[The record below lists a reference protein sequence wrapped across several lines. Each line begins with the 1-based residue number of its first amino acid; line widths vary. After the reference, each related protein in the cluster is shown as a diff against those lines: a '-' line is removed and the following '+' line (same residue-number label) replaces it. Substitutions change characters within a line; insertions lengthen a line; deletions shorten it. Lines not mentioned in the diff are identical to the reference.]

1 VSVIVPRSGSAA
13 FLTIL
18 AAALIVLVTVPPA
31 AHPASSA
38 RVYRL
43 RPDPRMC
50 PAPLCGG
57 YFASEVNR
65 AQTTCAGGISS
76 PVCHVLTVDTAAV
89 LSTAQWAQLQRQLST
104 DQVLVAGTLTT
115 TEPSN
120 GLPAED
126 SLIASAVWRSTSA
139 RPSAKAVWLVAD
151 TGVRCVTNP
160 CFSLRATLVNGT
172 PTARLSSLRGSRAA
186 IPGRGLLAAGTIV
199 RVPHAGPAGAGRE
212 LVASRVWVPVIPAG

>member
-1 VSVIVPRSGSAA
+1 MNVIVPRSGSAA
-13 FLTIL
+13 FVAFL
-18 AAALIVLVTVPPA
+18 AGALVALVTVPPV
-31 AHPASSA
+31 AHPAPTL

-65 AQTTCAGGISS
+65 VQTACADGVFR

-89 LSTAQWAQLQRQLST
+89 LPPAQWARLQRQLPT
-104 DQVLVAGTLTT
+104 DQVVVAGMLATT
-115 TEPSN
+115 GPDN

-126 SLIASAVWRSTSA
+126 SLIASTVWRSTSA
-139 RPSAKAVWLVAD
+139 HSTTKPVWLVAD
-151 TGVRCVTNP
+151 TGVRCITNP

-172 PTARLSSLRGSRAA
+172 PTARLSSLRGWRAP

-199 RVPHAGPAGAGRE
+199 RVPHAGPAGTGRE
-212 LVASRVWVPVIPAG
+212 LVASRVWLPMIPAG